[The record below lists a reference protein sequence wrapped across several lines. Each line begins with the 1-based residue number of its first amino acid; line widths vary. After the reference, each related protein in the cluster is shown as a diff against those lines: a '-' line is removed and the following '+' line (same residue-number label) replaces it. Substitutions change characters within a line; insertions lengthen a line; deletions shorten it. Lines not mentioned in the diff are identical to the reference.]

1 MLYITRACR
10 CRAHSYAHVHPP
22 FEPWD
27 TGPIKPETP
36 KQQIEKEE
44 NPTMSPTSHYE
55 PKEWGNPPEGLQP
68 ATLKEVR
75 DTVGRNFSTGGPSP
89 QKQLIWKLD
98 ALGQNGQPLKI
109 FQWCNDSFHPKSKL
123 RAVATALLGHDPG
136 NKLDWDDLLGH
147 RPDPDQVHPGRERLH
162 RRPGGRRGERAA
174 RSRAQGA
181 GTCVP
186 ATPATVTPACG

>member
-68 ATLKEVR
+68 
-75 DTVGRNFSTGGPSP
+75 TG
-89 QKQLIWKLD
+89 
-98 ALGQNGQPLKI
+98 
-109 FQWCNDSFHPKSKL
+109 
-123 RAVATALLGHDPG
+123 
-136 NKLDWDDLLGH
+136 
-147 RPDPDQVHPGRERLH
+147 
-162 RRPGGRRGERAA
+162 
-174 RSRAQGA
+174 
-181 GTCVP
+181 
-186 ATPATVTPACG
+186 ATVRSVLLLHFFSDHWSAEPCQLDGYQPP